1 MSAPIIRL
9 RRGAAALPSAEG
21 KQGEPHYRT
30 GRKGISMSDGTN
42 WHTLVPFLDDLVAM
56 GSGDITANDDKLLI
70 HDASAE
76 GVKEKAITIA
86 NFKTALNIPAA
97 SSDEK
102 VAVDGDGTPGYLED
116 ILHNSTAITWHKGE
130 GAEAPTLSQMYAQI
144 GVIDCGEF
152 TE

>member
-30 GRKGISMSDGTN
+30 GRKGISMSDGSN
-42 WHTLVPFLDDLVAM
+42 WHTLVPFLDDLQALAHGDVA
-56 GSGDITANDDKLLI
+56 ANDDKLLI
-70 HDASAE
+70 HDASE
-76 GVKEKAITIA
+76 GGVKEKAITVA
-86 NFKTALNIPAA
+86 NFKTVLNIPEA
-97 SSDEK
+97 STDEK
-102 VAVDGDGTPGYLED
+102 VAVDGDGTPGYLDD
-116 ILHNSTAITWHKGE
+116 ILHNSTAITFHKG
-130 GAEAPTLSQMYAQI
+130 GGDVAPTSHQMYAQI